1 MTKAGG
7 ETAMKVLVPLLLA
20 VAMTG
25 CARHAQAPAPPTAS
39 AQGAALVEVSGGK
52 QLQRIGATLDQPVVL
67 QVNDAA
73 GAAVKGALVTIKGAS
88 GTKIEPS
95 TGLTDD
101 SGQLTTLASAPG
113 QAGRFEIV
121 ANTPTGD
128 GKTVK
133 LKLDEIA
140 LGYEQVLGR
149 QLNAQYCIRCHDPES
164 TPERVSNMD
173 NLDPK
178 PHPFTEG
185 DTLNKMSDADLV
197 AIISHG
203 GEALNKSALMPPFGY
218 TLSKPEI
225 QALVNYIRAVADPPY
240 LAPGATYA
248 NK

>member
-1 MTKAGG
+1 VRMI
-7 ETAMKVLVPLLLA
+7 LPFLLA

-25 CARHAQAPAPPTAS
+25 CAKRSQAPAPPTAS
-39 AQGAALVEVSGGK
+39 AQGAAIVEVSGGK
-52 QLQRIGATLDQPVVL
+52 QMQRLGATLDQSVVL

-73 GAAVKGALVTIKGAS
+73 GAALKGALVTITGPM
-88 GTKIEPS
+88 GTKIEPGA
-95 TGLTDD
+95 GLTDD
-101 SGQLTTLASAPG
+101 SGQLTTLVSAPG

-121 ANTPTGD
+121 ASTPTSD

-133 LKLDEIA
+133 VTLGEIA
-140 LGYEQVLGR
+140 MGYEQVLGG

-185 DTLNKMSDADLV
+185 DVLNKMSDADLV

-203 GEALNKSALMPPFGY
+203 GEALNKSPLMPPFGY
-218 TLSKPEI
+218 TMGKPEI
-225 QALVNYIRAVADPPY
+225 QALVDYIRVVADPPY
-240 LAPGATYA
+240 RAPGATYA